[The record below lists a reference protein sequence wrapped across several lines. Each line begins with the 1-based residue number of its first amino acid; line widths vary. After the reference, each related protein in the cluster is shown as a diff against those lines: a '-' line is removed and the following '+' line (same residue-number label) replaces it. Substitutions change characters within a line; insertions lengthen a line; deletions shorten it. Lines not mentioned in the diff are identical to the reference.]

1 MLMQRLFVKFRHY
14 LPIILLTSLVTLVF
28 LAHNF
33 RYLEWG
39 FANQLE
45 NFLYDTR
52 LKLTMPGDVDPTIVI
67 VDIDEKSLA
76 EIGRWPWGRDKLAK
90 LVTELFDY
98 YKVSLIGFDVIFR
111 EPDNSSGIR
120 VLNQL
125 GKQELADIPEYKE
138 RLGELE
144 KRLDYDQMF
153 VDSMKKGPV
162 ILGYTFFTKQENNA
176 AIEAGVLPP
185 PVITSE
191 QVKGKYIP
199 AQTYTG
205 YGGNLPQIQ
214 AAAAGG
220 GHITPSIDADGE
232 VRRVPMLIKY
242 NGNFYE
248 SLSLAMT
255 RFILGSDKVTPVF
268 AQQGTGDSGYP
279 ELEWLDL
286 GYGFRIPVDANVQA
300 LVPYRGRAHSFPYVS
315 AADIIRGIADPKVL
329 QGAIVLV
336 GTSAKG
342 LVDLRPTPVSR
353 EFPGVEIHA
362 NMISGILDQ
371 RIKRMPAYTRGI
383 ETIQLILIG
392 AVLSLVL
399 PFLSAVLA
407 TVFTG
412 VTLASLVGVNM
423 YFWSNNLV
431 VPLASSLLLIMII
444 YLMNMSYGFFIE
456 RRGKRQLSSLFGQY
470 LPPELVEEMSEDPQ
484 TYTQDAQNR
493 EMTVLFT
500 DIRNFTTISEGLTPE
515 DLSSLLNEYLT
526 PMTRIIY
533 DHRGTID
540 KYIGDAVM
548 AFWGAPLEDRE
559 HARHALYTGLA
570 MLERL
575 NAIREEFKERGWPEI
590 YIGVGINT
598 GLMSVGDMGSRYRMS
613 YTVLGDA
620 VNLGSRLEGLTKSY
634 GVEIIVSESTKAAVD
649 DYVYRELDIVK
660 VKGKDKPIAI
670 YEPIAPS
677 NEVSDVEFR
686 EVAMNEQAHVSYRAQ
701 DWDRAETQFRELL
714 ELTQGRKLYRIY
726 LDRIAQFR
734 EQPPGADWDGVYT
747 FTTK

>member
-1 MLMQRLFVKFRHY
+1 MHRLIAKLRHH
-14 LPIILLTSLVTLVF
+14 LPIILLSSLVTFGF

-33 RYLEWG
+33 GYLEWG
-39 FANQLE
+39 FVNQLE

-52 LKLTMPGDVDPTIVI
+52 LKMTMPGDVDPTIVI

-153 VDSMKKGPV
+153 IDSMAKGPV
-162 ILGYTFFTKQENNA
+162 ILSYTFFARQEQNA
-176 AIEAGVLPP
+176 SIRAGVLPP
-185 PVITSE
+185 PVITKDE
-191 QVKGKYIP
+191 VKDKLIP
-199 AQTYTG
+199 AQTYVG
-205 YGGNLPQIQ
+205 YGANLPEIQ
-214 AAAAGG
+214 SAAAGA
-220 GHITPSIDADGE
+220 GHITPSIDADGV

-242 NGNFYE
+242 KGDFYE
-248 SLSLAMT
+248 SLSLAVT
-255 RFILGSDKVTPVF
+255 RFILGADKVTPVF
-268 AQQGTGDSGYP
+268 AQQGVGDSGYP
-279 ELEWLDL
+279 ELESLDL
-286 GYGFRIPVDANVQA
+286 GNGFRIPVDANVQA

-315 AADIIRGIADPKVL
+315 AADIIHGVADPKVL

-371 RIKRMPAYTRGI
+371 RIKQMPAYSRGI
-383 ETIQLILIG
+383 ETVQLILIG
-392 AVLSLVL
+392 ALLTLVL

-407 TVFTG
+407 TIFTG
-412 VTLASLVGVNM
+412 ATLASMIGLNM

-431 VPLASSLLLIMII
+431 VPMASSLLLILII

-470 LPPELVEEMSEDPQ
+470 LPPELVEEMSDDPE

-493 EMTVLFT
+493 QMTVLFT

-548 AFWGAPLEDRE
+548 AFWGAPLEDPD

-575 NAIREEFKERGWPEI
+575 NAIREDFKERGWPEI

-634 GVEIIVSESTKAAVD
+634 GVEIIVSESTKAAVE

-686 EVAMNEQAHVSYRAQ
+686 EVTMNEQAHTSYRAQ
-701 DWDRAETQFRELL
+701 DWDRAETLFRELL
-714 ELTQGRKLYRIY
+714 ALTQGRKLYQIY
-726 LDRIAQFR
+726 LDRIAEFR
-734 EQPPGADWDGVYT
+734 AQPPGADWDGVYT

>member
-1 MLMQRLFVKFRHY
+1 MQHLLAKFRHH
-14 LPIILLTSLVTLVF
+14 LPIILLTTLITVVF
-28 LAHNF
+28 LGNNF
-33 RYLEWG
+33 RFLDWR
-39 FANQLE
+39 FVTQLE
-45 NFLYDTR
+45 YLLYDSR

-76 EIGRWPWGRDKLAK
+76 EIGRWPWGRDKLSK

-98 YKVSLIGFDVIFR
+98 YKVSLVGFDVIFR

-120 VLNQL
+120 ILNQL
-125 GKQELADIPEYKE
+125 GKQELADIPEYRE
-138 RLGELE
+138 RLDELQ
-144 KRLDYDQMF
+144 KRLDFDQMF
-153 VDSMKKGPV
+153 IDSLAKGPV
-162 ILGYTFFTKQENNA
+162 ILGYTFFASQESNA
-176 AIEAGVLPP
+176 SIRDGALPP
-185 PVITSE
+185 PVITAE
-191 QVKGKYIP
+191 DVKGKLIP
-199 AQTYTG
+199 AQNYVG
-205 YGGNLPQIQ
+205 YGANLPEIQ

-220 GHITPSIDADGE
+220 GHITPSIDEDGV
-232 VRRVPMLIKY
+232 VRRVPMLINY
-242 NGNFYE
+242 EGNYYE

-255 RFILGSDKVTPVF
+255 RFILGADRVTPVF

-279 ELEWLDL
+279 QLEWLDL
-286 GYGFRIPVDANVQA
+286 GNGFRIPVDANVQA
-300 LVPYRGRAHSFPYVS
+300 LVPYRGNRNSFPYVS
-315 AADIIRGIADPKVL
+315 AADIIRGIADPKIL
-329 QGAIVLV
+329 EGSIVLV

-371 RIKRMPAYTRGI
+371 RIKRMPAYSRGI
-383 ETIQLILIG
+383 ETIQLIMIG
-392 AVLSLVL
+392 VILSLVL

-407 TVFTG
+407 TIFTS
-412 VTLASLVGVNM
+412 VTLGSMIGLNM

-431 VPLASSLLLIMII
+431 VPMASSLLLILLI
-444 YLMNMSYGFFIE
+444 YLLNMSYGFFIE

-470 LPPELVEEMSEDPQ
+470 LPPELVEEMSDDPE
-484 TYTQDAQNR
+484 TYTQAAQNR

-515 DLSSLLNEYLT
+515 DLSSLLKEYLT

-548 AFWGAPLEDRE
+548 AFWGAPLEDPE

-575 NAIREEFKERGWPEI
+575 NAIREDFKERGWPEI

-598 GLMSVGDMGSRYRMS
+598 GVMSVGDMGSKYRMS

-634 GVEIIVSESTKAAVD
+634 GVEIIVSETTREAVF

-670 YEPIAPS
+670 YEPIAPA
-677 NEVSDVEFR
+677 NEVSDEEFSEVEL
-686 EVAMNEQAHVSYRAQ
+686 NEEAQLSYRAQ
-701 DWDRAETQFRELL
+701 DWDEAEHQFKQLQELSG
-714 ELTQGRKLYRIY
+714 GRKLYQIY
-726 LDRIAQFR
+726 LDRIAEFR
-734 EQPPGADWDGVYT
+734 QHPPGMDWDGVYT
-747 FTTK
+747 YTTK